1 MPNKHTKILNQ
12 RTIAAI
18 LREHRQ
24 KIRMKGGILYG
35 LESTPMKTAS
45 QTEVINQ
52 EQKLTLEKSP
62 PSNNHLAAANEQA
75 ISSIGCFPFCSLF
88 RRATTQTSTRKT
100 TEEKNIA
107 VMTPS

>member
-1 MPNKHTKILNQ
+1 MPNKHTKKLNQ

-18 LREHRQ
+18 LQEHRQ
-24 KIRMKGGILYG
+24 KIRMEGGILYG
-35 LESTPMKTAS
+35 LESTPLNNENQAD
-45 QTEVINQ
+45 VINQ
-52 EQKLTLEKSP
+52 EQKPTLEKSP
-62 PSNNHLAAANEQA
+62 PSNNHLAATNEQA

-88 RRATTQTSTRKT
+88 RRVTTQTSTRKI